1 MSSAPSY
8 MPPVEIGE
16 VMRALAV
23 GRVTQSRHWEYAEGD
38 WVHGNFGVQEHAVSD
53 GENVYKIHVDGPL
66 TPQVYLGALGLTGL
80 TAYFGIMHV
89 GQVREA
95 ETVLV
100 SGAAGGVGTAVGQI
114 AKIQGA
120 KAIGIA
126 GGPEKCKLLVNELG
140 FDGAVDYKRSD
151 FREQLRD
158 HTDKR
163 VDIFFDN
170 IGGSILNEGLT
181 TLATHARVVICGAI
195 SHYNSVVPETGP
207 TNYLTLLM
215 TRSSMIGFVVADFA
229 SQFPEAMAN
238 ISDWIR
244 QGRFRSV
251 EDTVPGGV
259 SDFVSLLNR
268 LFSGQNVGKLVLEL
282 RS

>member
-1 MSSAPSY
+1 MQQSKQLRLVSRPDGDVKDSDFQLDTVPVPVPADKEFVVKVTHISIDPAMRGWMSSAPSY
-8 MPPVEIGE
+8 MPPVAIGE
-16 VMRALAV
+16 VMRAPAV

-66 TPQVYLGALGLTGL
+66 TPQVYLGATGLTGL

-126 GGPEKCKLLVNELG
+126 GGPEKCKLLVNELR

-163 VDIFFDN
+163 VDVFFDN
-170 IGGSILNEGLT
+170 IGG
-181 TLATHARVVICGAI
+181 
-195 SHYNSVVPETGP
+195 
-207 TNYLTLLM
+207 
-215 TRSSMIGFVVADFA
+215 
-229 SQFPEAMAN
+229 
-238 ISDWIR
+238 
-244 QGRFRSV
+244 
-251 EDTVPGGV
+251 
-259 SDFVSLLNR
+259 
-268 LFSGQNVGKLVLEL
+268 
-282 RS
+282 